1 MTAGRQRF
9 APWVLALGA
18 ALLYAALGLDRNRTL
33 STSAYD
39 LGIFHEAVSG
49 WAHFGWPRVPLKGVS
64 ENLGDHYNLLADH
77 FHPLLVLWAPGYWIW
92 PHPVTLQVEQA
103 ITLALAI
110 IPIWRF
116 TARKLESERLAL
128 GTALT
133 FMLAWGITRAVG
145 FDVHESSIAVP
156 LLALAIER
164 ADAGRWRTA
173 TVAGVLLLGVKEDL
187 GLTLAAFGLWIVV
200 AHREQWKRGAALIVT
215 GVAGYYLT
223 VHVVMPAFDHGKAY
237 MYWSYAALG
246 PDLPSALRHVLL
258 HPGSTV
264 RVALQGRKPT
274 LLAWTF
280 LPIGWIGFLSP
291 LILLTLPLLAER
303 ILSNRVALS
312 SLRFHYAATTVP
324 VLMLAVVDGLR
335 RASPQWRQRAV
346 LLGLATAVVLTFF
359 IPTGFAF
366 LFSRFGLTTDARVRD
381 GIAAIEAVPRDAR
394 VAASTR
400 LVPHLIDRCG
410 KPLCPVYLLDGTGR
424 DVAHSDWIVADVT
437 SLSFPFTEF
446 GEVQTYVDGLEA
458 QGWTVAFSRGGYVV
472 IHRPGT

>member
-1 MTAGRQRF
+1 VTAARRVA
-9 APWVLALGA
+9 APWVLALGVA
-18 ALLYAALGLDRNRTL
+18 FLYAAIGLDRNRTL

-64 ENLGDHYNLLADH
+64 EDLGEHYNLLADH
-77 FHPLLVLWAPGYWIW
+77 FHPLLALWAPGYWIW

-103 ITLALAI
+103 ITLALAVV
-110 IPIWRF
+110 PIWRF
-116 TARKLESERLAL
+116 TARTLRSERLAL
-128 GTALT
+128 ATALT

-156 LLALAIER
+156 LLALAVER
-164 ADAGRWRTA
+164 ADAGRWRSA
-173 TVAGVLLLGVKEDL
+173 TFAAVLLLGVKEDL
-187 GLTLAAFGLWIVV
+187 GLTVAAFGLWIVI
-200 AHREQWKRGAALIVT
+200 AHRHRWKRGLALIAT
-215 GVAGYYLT
+215 GIAGYYVT
-223 VHVVMPAFDHGKAY
+223 VHLVMPAFDNGKAY

-246 PDLPSALRHVLL
+246 PDLPSALRAVLL
-258 HPGSTV
+258 HPWGAV
-264 RVALQGRKPT
+264 RIALHGNKPT

-280 LPIGWIGFLSP
+280 LPVGWIGFLSP
-291 LILLTLPLLAER
+291 LIVLTLPLLAER

-335 RASPQWRQRAV
+335 RVPPRLRAAAV
-346 LLGLATAVVLTFF
+346 HVGLAAAFVMTFF
-359 IPTGFAF
+359 VPTGFAF

-424 DVAHSDWIVADVT
+424 DIAHSDWVVADVAA
-437 SLSFPFTEF
+437 LSYPFVAP
-446 GEVQTYVDGLEA
+446 GEA
-458 QGWTVAFSRGGYVV
+458 QAEVSRLLAEGWTTTYARDGYVV
-472 IHRPGT
+472 VHRPGV